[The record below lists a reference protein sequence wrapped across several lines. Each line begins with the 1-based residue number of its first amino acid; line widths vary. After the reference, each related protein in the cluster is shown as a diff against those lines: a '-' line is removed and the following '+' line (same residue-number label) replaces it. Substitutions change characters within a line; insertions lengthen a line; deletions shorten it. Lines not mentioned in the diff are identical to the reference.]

1 MTATVRQCTGADHP
15 HGAERSPSLKLGYS
29 DTPLINHYGDTRL
42 DSPKHANV
50 ASRSIKDESDSAPIN
65 QNHLIDCI
73 ALGCLLSQW
82 VGDAGF
88 ARAHRAPNTLQNSC
102 RSFRSASGDVERR
115 LSP

>member
-15 HGAERSPSLKLGYS
+15 HRAERSPSLKLGYS

-65 QNHLIDCI
+65 QKHSSI
-73 ALGCLLSQW
+73 ALPS
-82 VGDAGF
+82 DA
-88 ARAHRAPNTLQNSC
+88 C
-102 RSFRSASGDVERR
+102 SASGLEMPGSPGHTALQTHYSTPAARSGRR
-115 LSP
+115 QVT